1 MSSEG
6 LRPKLLTAT
15 LVLLTLSSCFL
26 SSTAKVEA
34 VEYEPWTLDTLPTG
48 EFLSCFAH
56 LYTNEYWQSRGYHF
70 ATLVVDNSNGAESE
84 SRTISITVDKYS
96 SSVVKNVSLAPREKK
111 TVYFDPTF
119 VSDLKKIAA
128 PTPANVTLKIMR
140 ADGTVSLTNTKKIT
154 ILPANSYYWGK
165 AGALRPFTVVFSTP
179 NADPILK
186 LVDTANKT
194 TTLPPANKT
203 ATLPISGYKEARD
216 FSREEIVDLQM
227 RAVYNTVKALGVTY
241 VNSSLGVYETK
252 AQFLKSPR
260 EMMINYSGNAL
271 EIALLFTSAFESID
285 LRPFLV
291 FTTNHVFVA
300 VAEWKDNDRL
310 LPLDTAL
317 GPTTSYEDARARGKD
332 LLERRRTTDPAFLV
346 VDVSQMRKTNK
357 VAPCPYLETSSPQEF
372 QQKVSKVTSEIE
384 AAKTAITQAKTKVD
398 SIRNKT
404 YDNAQARTLRQRAIE
419 EFALAFTL
427 FSAGKYVDAKS
438 HADQAADFVSKAEV
452 PSVSSS
458 SQFPILTV
466 LLVIA
471 VIAAAVVSFA
481 IFVWRRSKRAAVGR
495 TAPQDF
501 VPPDTKSETTR
512 PQTITCQKCGATN
525 AAGAKFCEACG
536 EQLKS

>member
-1 MSSEG
+1 MSKRSRFKI
-6 LRPKLLTAT
+6 LTTTLILLSF
-15 LVLLTLSSCFL
+15 SSHL
-26 SSTAKVEA
+26 WVGTMKVEA
-34 VEYEPWTLDTLPTG
+34 LVYPWTLNTSSTG

-56 LYTNEYWQSRGYHF
+56 LYANEYWQSKGFHF
-70 ATLVVDNSNGAESE
+70 ATLILDNSASVESE
-84 SRTISITVDKYS
+84 ARTISIVVEKYS
-96 SSVVKNVSLAPREKK
+96 NTVVKNVTLAPREKK

-119 VSDLKKIAA
+119 VVDLKKIAT
-128 PTPANVTLKIMR
+128 PTPATVTFKAVR
-140 ADGTVSLTNTKKIT
+140 SDGFSFTETKTIT
-154 ILPANSYYWGK
+154 ILPANNFSWGK
-165 AGALRPFTVVFSTP
+165 GGDLREFSIVFSTP
-179 NADPILK
+179 GADPIVK
-186 LVDTANKT
+186 LLDTANKT
-194 TTLPPANKT
+194 TTFPPANKT
-203 ATLPISGYKEARD
+203 TALPIRGYKEVSG
-216 FSREEIVDLQM
+216 FSREEIVSLQM
-227 RAVYNTVKALGVTY
+227 KAVYNTVKALGVTY
-241 VNSSLGVYETK
+241 VNSSLGLYETK

-317 GPTTSYEDARARGKD
+317 GTNTSYEDARARGKD

-372 QQKVSKVTSEIE
+372 QQKVSKVSNEID

-419 EFALAFTL
+419 ELALAFTL

-458 SQFPILTV
+458 GQFPILTV